1 MSHHHHLNVYYHNK
15 PYPALSDDQRAT
27 SLIGMQKQIQ
37 QLLTTRNDL
46 IDKKD
51 EIGTD
56 FKINTDFYT
65 DIDYQTAYSI
75 NDLINPIK
83 NSTPASIQGQEYNQ
97 YSYKR

>member
-1 MSHHHHLNVYYHNK
+1 MSHHHHFNFYYGKH
-15 PYPALSDDQRAT
+15 PELSTDQRAS
-27 SLIGMQKQIQ
+27 SLIEMQKQIQ

-65 DIDYQTAYSI
+65 NIDYQTAYNM
-75 NDLINPIK
+75 NDLRDVIQNI
-83 NSTPASIQGQEYNQ
+83 TPAFAQGQEYNQ
-97 YSYKR
+97 HSYKR